1 MQPLILAEQTPQVV
15 ADFLEATF
23 PATTLGF
30 EDIMARFLAEPGS
43 GQGAYVTVG
52 LSFRK
57 QTGEENERTVSPQ
70 LLTHYS
76 DNWYGF
82 ISSFYPHPSLPP
94 CKAEGEK
101 RRHPSS

>member
-43 GQGAYVTVG
+43 GQGALCHRRPAV
-52 LSFRK
+52 
-57 QTGEENERTVSPQ
+57 PQ
-70 LLTHYS
+70 A
-76 DNWYGF
+76 N
-82 ISSFYPHPSLPP
+82 
-94 CKAEGEK
+94 
-101 RRHPSS
+101 R